1 MNLFYDAS
9 DLKYS
14 NTLRDHRFHWLRE
27 LGAQAQQC
35 RKTSRAS
42 NLALLI
48 WLRSQPAVSLSHQR
62 NGFRHC
68 LTWTAGLAART
79 TIRTAF
85 GRRHARF
92 AGHDMMAAGACQWS
106 GRAPHLCYNARRG
119 QYREVRDQKGT
130 ALMSQPPHL
139 AADPLNRF
147 RDLYDALNAE
157 RGWFGDPSSLRF
169 AAMTA
174 VTCQG
179 SPAEVTSAIRSMAE
193 EIKRL
198 SGWFGEL
205 NSSLRFIVSAILVL
219 NRDSASDFLAEVER
233 GRELFRQASLRRG
246 GIYETIAILILRL
259 QNDLAP
265 ITTEAVIRFKAIYEE
280 MKRHHW
286 WLTGPDDF
294 PACAILVG
302 QEASPGEIGAAI
314 ERIYQALNE
323 TGFSTGDP
331 LQTAANLLYL
341 SRLDPDVAAE
351 RYFELANGFRQS
363 GVAIWQSDY
372 DELAILTF
380 LNHPPYRVV
389 ERVLEHRKAMEEL
402 KPKPDRSL
410 TFNLAASIAFLEL
423 VQLDENLGAITDAK
437 ALMDMQSIINAQ
449 QAAAAAAASS
459 AATAAA
465 ASSSS

>member
-1 MNLFYDAS
+1 M
-9 DLKYS
+9 
-14 NTLRDHRFHWLRE
+14 
-27 LGAQAQQC
+27 
-35 RKTSRAS
+35 
-42 NLALLI
+42 
-48 WLRSQPAVSLSHQR
+48 SQ
-62 NGFRHC
+62 
-68 LTWTAGLAART
+68 T
-79 TIRTAF
+79 
-85 GRRHARF
+85 
-92 AGHDMMAAGACQWS
+92 
-106 GRAPHLCYNARRG
+106 PHL
-119 QYREVRDQKGT
+119 
-130 ALMSQPPHL
+130 P
-139 AADPLNRF
+139 ADPLNRF
-147 RDLYDALNAE
+147 RDLYDVLNAE

-179 SPAEVTSAIRSMAE
+179 SPTEVASAIRSMAE

-246 GIYETIAILILRL
+246 GIYETMAILILRL
-259 QNDLAP
+259 QNDRGP
-265 ITTEAVIRFKAIYEE
+265 ITADAVVRFKAIYEE

-423 VQLDENLGAITDAK
+423 VQLDENHESITDAK

-459 AATAAA
+459 AAATAA

>member
-1 MNLFYDAS
+1 MSKIPNL
-9 DLKYS
+9 
-14 NTLRDHRFHWLRE
+14 
-27 LGAQAQQC
+27 
-35 RKTSRAS
+35 
-42 NLALLI
+42 
-48 WLRSQPAVSLSHQR
+48 P
-62 NGFRHC
+62 
-68 LTWTAGLAART
+68 
-79 TIRTAF
+79 
-85 GRRHARF
+85 
-92 AGHDMMAAGACQWS
+92 
-106 GRAPHLCYNARRG
+106 
-119 QYREVRDQKGT
+119 
-130 ALMSQPPHL
+130 
-139 AADPLNRF
+139 ADPFNRF
-147 RDLYDALNAE
+147 RDLYEALNAE
-157 RGWFGDPSSLRF
+157 RDWFSDASSLRF

-179 SPAEVTSAIRSMAE
+179 SPAEVASNIRSMAE
-193 EIKRL
+193 DIKHL
-198 SGWFGEL
+198 SGWFGAL

-219 NRDSASDFLAEVER
+219 NGDRASDFLAEVQR
-233 GRELFRQASLRRG
+233 GRELFRQSGLRRG

-259 QNDLAP
+259 RNDLAP
-265 ITTEAVIRFKAIYEE
+265 ITAEDVVRFKTIYEE
-280 MKRHHW
+280 MKRFHW

-302 QEASPGEIGAAI
+302 QKASPGEIGADI

-341 SRLDPDVAAE
+341 SHLDPTVVAE
-351 RYFELANGFRQS
+351 RYFELAHGFRQN

-380 LNHPPYRVV
+380 LNHSPYRVV
-389 ERVLEHRKAMEEL
+389 ERVLEHRKSMEEL

-423 VQLDENLGAITDAK
+423 VQLDENLEAITDAK

-449 QAAAAAAASS
+449 QAAAAAGASS

>member
-1 MNLFYDAS
+1 M
-9 DLKYS
+9 
-14 NTLRDHRFHWLRE
+14 
-27 LGAQAQQC
+27 
-35 RKTSRAS
+35 
-42 NLALLI
+42 
-48 WLRSQPAVSLSHQR
+48 SQ
-62 NGFRHC
+62 
-68 LTWTAGLAART
+68 
-79 TIRTAF
+79 
-85 GRRHARF
+85 
-92 AGHDMMAAGACQWS
+92 
-106 GRAPHLCYNARRG
+106 APHL
-119 QYREVRDQKGT
+119 
-130 ALMSQPPHL
+130 P
-139 AADPLNRF
+139 ADPLNRF
-147 RDLYDALNAE
+147 RDLYEELNAE

-179 SPAEVTSAIRSMAE
+179 SPAEVAFAIRSTAQ

-219 NRDSASDFLAEVER
+219 NRDRASDFFAEVEH

-259 QNDLAP
+259 QNDLGP
-265 ITTEAVIRFKAIYEE
+265 ITAETVVRFKAIYEE
-280 MKRHHW
+280 MKRYHW

-302 QEASPGEIGAAI
+302 QKASPGEIGAAI

-341 SRLDPDVAAE
+341 SRLAPAVVAQ
-351 RYFELANGFRQS
+351 RYFELASGFRKS

-380 LNHPPYRVV
+380 LGHSPYRVV

-423 VQLDENLGAITDAK
+423 VQLDENLEAITDAK

-459 AATAAA
+459 AAAAAA